1 MKQRPTLAGIT
12 ALALALVASACGS
25 EAPVVHPEDL
35 EKTNKGPNAAAADP
49 SMGDEEMSDFVD
61 GVFELQAS
69 FGEEDK
75 ADLIGMANVC
85 TLVEPVARYGDA
97 MVRGGFV
104 MGVEGTVVT
113 GIVDFFSGYD
123 VVWDMYHQ
131 QLAVS
136 RYSGSLTTMDEVA
149 LNATAYVGF
158 AAGFRKGVG
167 DWFGAHEAVSL
178 EIGLPYL
185 DDFFSL
191 EITGFRVAI
200 DQDGD
205 NEADST
211 EFMTPPN
218 GLFGF
223 TVGITGGVDAVTDPL
238 PVEITVSDGY
248 WEPHKDI
255 IRAYYDRFRDARF
268 FGFDLPIAVRM
279 VDAWDGTECDA
290 EWPLVETERDCVLEF
305 GKPGQSHT
313 KRAIHLAR
321 SICSVTRSCSMPI
334 TWPLA
339 GAALAIAKLRD
350 MGLTPSDLCPGIVDP
365 LYADVSFD
373 DTEPDPETGDPWDE
387 SDPWDEPDPW
397 DEDDPWDEE

>member
-1 MKQRPTLAGIT
+1 MTHRLILAGPAI
-12 ALALALVASACGS
+12 LALAFLVSACGS
-25 EAPVVHPEDL
+25 EAPVIQPEEL
-35 EKTNKGPNAAAADP
+35 EKTGPGPEAQPPASDDEMAD
-49 SMGDEEMSDFVD
+49 FTA

-75 ADLIGMANVC
+75 ADLISMADVC
-85 TLVEPVARYGDA
+85 TLVEPVARFGDA

-104 MGVEGTVVT
+104 MGVEGTAVIGFIDLFT
-113 GIVDFFSGYD
+113 GYD

-149 LNATAYVGF
+149 LSATAYVGF

-178 EIGLPYL
+178 EIGLPYM
-185 DDFFSL
+185 DDLFSL

-205 NEADST
+205 NQADAS
-211 EFMTPPN
+211 EFMTPPD
-218 GLFGF
+218 GLFGY
-223 TVGITGGVDAVTDPL
+223 TVGITAGLDAVPDPL

-268 FGFDLPIAVRM
+268 FGFDVPIAVRM
-279 VDAWDGTECDA
+279 VDAWDGSECDA
-290 EWPLVETERDCVLEF
+290 EWPLVESERDCVLQF

-313 KRAIHLAR
+313 KNAIHLAR
-321 SICSVTRSCSMPI
+321 SICSVTKSCSMPI

-339 GAALAIAKLRD
+339 GAAIAIAKLRD
-350 MGLTPSDLCPGIVDP
+350 MELTPSDLCPGIVDP
-365 LYADVSFD
+365 LYAHPTF
-373 DTEPDPETGDPWDE
+373 
-387 SDPWDEPDPW
+387 
-397 DEDDPWDEE
+397 DDPWEDESWED